1 MYNPF
6 DHYFTKAKKEGY
18 KARSAFKLEAIQDK
32 FCIFDKNVH
41 TVIDIG
47 CAPGS
52 RLQYASKELQNKAE
66 SSPRSTAGQGKQK
79 AMPTSRQAES
89 LAHDDYLIIGFDIK
103 EVKISLPHVYT
114 YKQDITDRV
123 GVQKILDSH
132 HIQQADCIISDMAP
146 NTIWF
151 KDIDAIRAFDLLEQS
166 LWMYEILLKPTGKF
180 VTKVF
185 MWPGFDQYVKRMKDV
200 FGGKNIK
207 IYKPD
212 ASRTQSKET
221 YVIKI

>member
-6 DHYFTKAKKEGY
+6 DHYFTKAKKQGY
-18 KARSAFKLEAIQDK
+18 KARSAFKLEAINEK
-32 FCIFDKNVH
+32 FRIFDKNVH

-47 CAPGS
+47 CAPWS
-52 RLQYASKELQNKAE
+52 RLQYAAKELQKKAE
-66 SSPRSTAGQGKQK
+66 SLKQHNINSGLPRRRSA
-79 AMPTSRQAES
+79 PPRNDE
-89 LAHDDYLIIGFDIK
+89 DYLIIGFDIK
-103 EVKISLPHVYT
+103 EVKISLPHVST

-123 GVQKILDSH
+123 GVQQILDSH
-132 HIQQADCIISDMAP
+132 HIKQVDCIISDMAP
-146 NTIWF
+146 NTIWL

-166 LWMYEILLKPTGKF
+166 LWMYETLLKPTGKF

-207 IYKPD
+207 IYKPE

>member
-6 DHYFTKAKKEGY
+6 DHYFTKAKKEWY
-18 KARSAFKLEAIQDK
+18 KARSAFKLEAINEK
-32 FCIFDKNVH
+32 FRIFDKNVH

-52 RLQYASKELQNKAE
+52 WLQYAAKELQK
-66 SSPRSTAGQGKQK
+66 P
-79 AMPTSRQAES
+79 QAASHKPQEK
-89 LAHDDYLIIGFDIK
+89 DYLVIGFDIK
-103 EVKISLPHVYT
+103 EVKISLPHVST
-114 YKQDITDRV
+114 YKQDITDRI
-123 GVQKILDSH
+123 GVQNILDSH
-132 HIQQADCIISDMAP
+132 HIQQVDCIISDMAP
-146 NTIWF
+146 NTIGL

-166 LWMYEILLKPTGKF
+166 LWMYETLLKPNGKF

-185 MWPGFDQYVKRMKDV
+185 MWPGFDQYVKRMKDI

-221 YVIKI
+221 YVIKSS